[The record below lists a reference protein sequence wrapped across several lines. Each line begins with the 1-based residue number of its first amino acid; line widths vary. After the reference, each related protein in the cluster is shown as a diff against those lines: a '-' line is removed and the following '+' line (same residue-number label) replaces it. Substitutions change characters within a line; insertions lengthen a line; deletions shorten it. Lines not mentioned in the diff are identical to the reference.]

1 MSNFM
6 IKHKHLIV
14 RAECSNPPRY
24 EQNILDWSS
33 NLIRDI
39 GMKIMMG
46 PYAKYCHM
54 KGNRGLTCVTIIET
68 SHVAIHV
75 WDEGSPGLVQLDVYS
90 CKDLDEEIVFSYLYK
105 FKPVRMSYRYFD
117 RETNFKLIKVQN
129 EYKTNKKN

>member
-1 MSNFM
+1 M

-54 KGNRGLTCVTIIET
+54 EANSPKTQVPLWQKIISPRLQTMDIFFRG
-68 SHVAIHV
+68 SHPS
-75 WDEGSPGLVQLDVYS
+75 SP
-90 CKDLDEEIVFSYLYK
+90 
-105 FKPVRMSYRYFD
+105 
-117 RETNFKLIKVQN
+117 
-129 EYKTNKKN
+129 